1 MKQISLKILKRG
13 NDRNNP
19 VLIFV
24 HGGPCCSEIP
34 YVRKYQENL
43 EKDFTIVHYDQRGSG
58 KSYEF
63 GEDYSTVTI
72 FNDGCHV
79 KVMEYTVSKL
89 L

>member
-1 MKQISLKILKRG
+1 M
-13 NDRNNP
+13 
-19 VLIFV
+19 
-24 HGGPCCSEIP
+24 
-34 YVRKYQENL
+34 

-79 KVMEYTVSKL
+79 KVMEYTVYKL

>member
-1 MKQISLKILKRG
+1 M
-13 NDRNNP
+13 
-19 VLIFV
+19 
-24 HGGPCCSEIP
+24 
-34 YVRKYQENL
+34 